1 MCTLVLWCLSGCWAP
16 PLLPCLCPRTE
27 GHSGADCDQ
36 KAGAQGCLRSAN
48 HHRDTQ
54 PSPAHLSNPAGLCPH
69 SRLSFLC
76 HCLSMTLPHLRV
88 PVSALLAVWVAS
100 SWERDALLFFLL
112 EGSSLP
118 SPLSSEGLCPC
129 PLTPLEDPH
138 PCSSSECWNPPCATS
153 DGVTV

>member
-1 MCTLVLWCLSGCWAP
+1 MCFGVCQGAGLHLSYPVCVPGLKATAG
-16 PLLPCLCPRTE
+16 LTVTRRQEPRAACAVPTTT
-27 GHSGADCDQ
+27 G
-36 KAGAQGCLRSAN
+36 
-48 HHRDTQ
+48 T

-88 PVSALLAVWVAS
+88 PVSALLPLWVAS

-118 SPLSSEGLCPC
+118 SPLSSVGLCPC
-129 PLTPLEDPH
+129 PLTPLEDP
-138 PCSSSECWNPPCATS
+138 PPPRRSSECWSPPCATS